1 VGRDKDDAN
10 LLGYIPTTRL
20 AANIGLRNPLMKT
33 TPPNLVGTVL
43 LVSRDEIA
51 SRQVADAMQQLAV
64 SVEVCVDISA
74 AADRLSRR
82 KFEGVVIDLA
92 LGGQGTVCLEHVRVS
107 ALNQTAIIF
116 TLTSSSEETAHALK
130 AGSSFVLQRPL
141 TSESI
146 GNTLKVAYGFIMRE
160 RRRYFRYPV
169 VAPVVLNRKMAPP
182 VFGQTVN
189 VSELGMALRTLT
201 PLAPGSE
208 GTVQFTLPDPLL
220 RITGESKV
228 CWNNEKGEVG
238 LSFHFL
244 PFDCASQLQSWLA
257 QKLEKQLHQLVTDRF
272 RESVGAADIKCDIS
286 H

>member
-1 VGRDKDDAN
+1 MN
-10 LLGYIPTTRL
+10 
-20 AANIGLRNPLMKT
+20 T
-33 TPPNLVGTVL
+33 TPSKLVGTVL

-51 SRQVADAMQQLAV
+51 RRQVTDAMQQLAV
-64 SVEVCVDISA
+64 SVEGCVDISA

-92 LGGQGTVCLEHVRVS
+92 LGGQGIVCLEHVRAS
-107 ALNQTAIIF
+107 ASNRTAVIF
-116 TLTSSSEETAHALK
+116 TLTSSSQETAHALK
-130 AGSSFVLQRPL
+130 AGSSFVLQR

-146 GNTLKVAYGFIMRE
+146 GHTLKVAYGSIRRE

-169 VAPVVLNRKMAPP
+169 VVPVVLNRKTAPA

-189 VSELGMALRTLT
+189 ISECGMALSTLT

-208 GTVQFTLPDPLL
+208 ATAQFTLPDPLL
-220 RITGESKV
+220 WITAESRV

-244 PFDCASQLQSWLA
+244 PSDLASQLQSWLA
-257 QKLEKQLHQLVTDRF
+257 QKLEKQLPQLVADKF
-272 RESVGAADIKCDIS
+272 LESS
-286 H
+286 RS